1 MAFEFWKKG
10 LGRAGSPGFS
20 HDPRWQTTSSLKKF
34 LSGDILSSLEKN
46 PSPAAL
52 DNLPPSFSRWDPLT
66 QAQYIEITTLLS
78 TYLIS
83 SQGDRMLM
91 AHSVEGRFPFLDA
104 DVMQFCNELPAEH
117 KLAFL
122 EEKRILK
129 KAAVGLIPES
139 IIHRK
144 KQPYRAPDASSFLSQ
159 DAPAYVQELFSDR
172 VLKTN
177 GIFNPEVVRGLYNKC
192 ISKRDKVHEPG
203 LFSNTD
209 NMAFVG
215 ILSTQLVVQQFI
227 ETTEPGIE
235 AEIKFKTFI
244 DYTQNP

>member
-1 MAFEFWKKG
+1 M
-10 LGRAGSPGFS
+10 
-20 HDPRWQTTSSLKKF
+20 
-34 LSGDILSSLEKN
+34 SLEKN
-46 PSPAAL
+46 PSPNAL
-52 DNLPPSFSRWDPLT
+52 DNLPSAFDHWDSLA
-66 QAQYIEITTLLS
+66 QAQYLEVTSLLS

-104 DVMQFCNELPAEH
+104 DVIEFCDNLPAEH

-129 KAAVGLIPES
+129 KVAEGLIPDA

-144 KQPYRAPDASSFLSQ
+144 KQPYRAPDAASFLAQ
-159 DAPAYVQELFSDR
+159 DAPEYIQELFSDR
-172 VLKTN
+172 VLKSN
-177 GIFNPEVVRGLYNKC
+177 GVFNSEAVRGLYDKC

-215 ILSTQLVVQQFI
+215 ILSTQLVVRQFI
-227 ETTEPGIE
+227 ETFEPSSGAGIQ
-235 AEIKFKTFI
+235 FKTFV
-244 DYTQNP
+244 DRTHHS

>member
-1 MAFEFWKKG
+1 
-10 LGRAGSPGFS
+10 
-20 HDPRWQTTSSLKKF
+20 
-34 LSGDILSSLEKN
+34 
-46 PSPAAL
+46 
-52 DNLPPSFSRWDPLT
+52 
-66 QAQYIEITTLLS
+66 
-78 TYLIS
+78 
-83 SQGDRMLM
+83 MLM

-104 DVMQFCNELPAEH
+104 DVMEFCNGLPAEY

-129 KAAVGLIPES
+129 KVADGLIPES

-144 KQPYRAPDASSFLSQ
+144 KQPYRAPDAASFLGQ
-159 DAPAYVQELFSDR
+159 DAPAYIQELFSDR
-172 VLKTN
+172 KLKTN
-177 GIFNPEVVRGLYNKC
+177 GVFNPQVVQGLYEKC

-227 ETTEPGIE
+227 ETSELSCGTNIQ
-235 AEIKFKTFI
+235 FKTFI
-244 DYTQNP
+244 DHTQHPSPAR

>member
-1 MAFEFWKKG
+1 
-10 LGRAGSPGFS
+10 
-20 HDPRWQTTSSLKKF
+20 
-34 LSGDILSSLEKN
+34 
-46 PSPAAL
+46 L
-52 DNLPPSFSRWDPLT
+52 DNLPAAFNQWDPLA
-66 QAQYIEITTLLS
+66 QAQYLEITTLLS
-78 TYLIS
+78 SYLIS

-104 DVMQFCNELPAEH
+104 DVMQFCSELPAEY

-129 KAAVGLIPES
+129 KVADGLIPDS

-144 KQPYRAPDASSFLSQ
+144 KQPYRAPDAASFISQ
-159 DAPAYVQELFSDR
+159 DTPAYIRELFSDR
-172 VLKTN
+172 FLKTN
-177 GIFNPEVVRGLYNKC
+177 GVFNPQAVRGLYDKC

-215 ILSTQLVVQQFI
+215 ILSTQLIVQQFI
-227 ETTEPGIE
+227 ETSGSRNA
-235 AEIKFKTFI
+235 AEIEFKTFV
-244 DYTQNP
+244 DCTRHP